1 MSYRRAGWAVATI
14 FLFLCVLPSLAW
26 LGTAAGED
34 QNAAA
39 GSSFPDLIFVQT
51 RKIVVGGLAGHF
63 PQGSQLMRLD
73 LANKTAGVNNLTP
86 RFFAAAD
93 PQVSFDGRRVLFSA
107 KRTPEEHWQVWEMN
121 ADGSGQKQVTNCP
134 ADCLRADYLPQDK
147 IVYTAR
153 TVRRGVDEWRL
164 VVSKNDGSEAR
175 PITFGPGDFET
186 EAVLQNG
193 LILASASWPLDPSG
207 PQAKTRVLYT
217 LKPDG
222 TELETLR
229 YERDAAG
236 SSADAAELDDGSIVF
251 ERTSAGL
258 APEGGTLTE
267 IKPGALRGAPL
278 GPQTAMSWSP
288 ADLTGDELVV
298 ARWMTGQA
306 SHSGRFDLYS
316 FARSSASFGRLIY
329 SDPPFSSVQPVPLK
343 PRPAPR
349 WFWSLVQ
356 PEAKIARLICL
367 DSYLAGDEPNG
378 RISGTIARVRV
389 LTFDSASNAEKALGE
404 APVERDGSFYIAVPP
419 DRPVRFELLDPQ
431 GHVLRA
437 QKSWVWG
444 RPGEDRG
451 CSGCHQDRSV
461 VPQNQWPLTLR
472 RFDTPT
478 PLGVATSSGAKP

>member
-14 FLFLCVLPSLAW
+14 FLFLCALRSFAW
-26 LGTAAGED
+26 LGPAAGEG

-51 RKIVVGGLAGHF
+51 RKIVVGGLAGRF

-73 LANKTAGVNNLTP
+73 LAKRTAGANKLTP

-107 KRTPEEHWQVWEMN
+107 QRTPGEHWQVWEMN
-121 ADGSGQKQVTNCP
+121 ADGSGQKQITDCP
-134 ADCLRADYLPQDK
+134 ADCLRPDYLPQNE

-153 TVRRGVDEWRL
+153 AIRRGADEWRL
-164 VVSKNDGSEAR
+164 VVAKNDGSGAR

-193 LILASASWPLDPSG
+193 LMLVSASWPLDASG
-207 PQAKTRVLYT
+207 PQTKTRVLYT
-217 LKPDG
+217 IKPDG

-236 SSADAAELDDGSIVF
+236 SSTDAAELDDKSIAF
-251 ERTSAGL
+251 ERTSADH
-258 APEGGTLTE
+258 AAEGGRLTE

-288 ADLTGDELVV
+288 ADWTGDELVV
-298 ARWMTGQA
+298 ARWVTGTA
-306 SHSGRFDLYS
+306 SNSGRFDLYS
-316 FARSSASFGRLIY
+316 FARSSASFARLIY

-343 PRPAPR
+343 PRPAPK

-356 PEAKIARLICL
+356 PEAKAARLICL
-367 DSYLAGDEPNG
+367 DSYLAGDEPTG
-378 RISGTIARVRV
+378 RINGTIARVRV
-389 LTFDSASNAEKALGE
+389 LTFDPVSNTEKVLGE
-404 APVERDGSFYIAVPP
+404 APVEKDGSFYVAVPP

-431 GHVLRA
+431 GRVLRA
-437 QKSWVWG
+437 QKSWVWA

-451 CSGCHQDRSV
+451 CAGCHQDRAV
-461 VPQNQWPLTLR
+461 APQNEWPLTLR

-478 PLGVATSSGAKP
+478 PLGVATSSRAKP